1 MPIVLCGLPGSGK
14 SYFARRFSNCKKCL
28 YLDLDILIKEQFNM
42 SPRQIYK
49 KYGEETLR
57 IYEGKILNL
66 INAQDAVLA
75 LGGGTLTNEHSALEA
90 KKLGPLIYLKID
102 NQVIFQRLLNRKPK
116 PLYLNDIGNLITKRI
131 PLYEKYAD
139 YTLQVD
145 QLSTKEVLEAM
156 EKIYG

>member
-1 MPIVLCGLPGSGK
+1 MRIVLCGLPASGK
-14 SYFARRFSNCKKCL
+14 SYFARRFSLFKKCL
-28 YLDLDILIKEQFNM
+28 FLDLDIMLNEQFNM

-49 KYGEETLR
+49 KFGEETLR
-57 IYEGKILNL
+57 IYEARALAAID
-66 INAQDAVLA
+66 AQDVVIA
-75 LGGGTLTNEHSALEA
+75 LGGGTLTNKQSALEA
-90 KKLGPLIYLKID
+90 KKLGPLIYLKTD

-116 PLYLNDIGNLITKRI
+116 PLYLKDISNLITKRI

-156 EKIYG
+156 GKIYG

>member
-1 MPIVLCGLPGSGK
+1 
-14 SYFARRFSNCKKCL
+14 
-28 YLDLDILIKEQFNM
+28 M